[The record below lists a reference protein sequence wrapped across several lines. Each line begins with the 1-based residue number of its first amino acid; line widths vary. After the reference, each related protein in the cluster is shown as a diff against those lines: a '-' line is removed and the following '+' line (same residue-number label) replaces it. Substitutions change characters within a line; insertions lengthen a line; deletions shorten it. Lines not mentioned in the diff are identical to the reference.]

1 MDGLTRTKVENDR
14 LLIGLTCR
22 DARASKKG
30 ARRVMQKENGQIRNK
45 LCAPWGNKSNQG
57 LWQARSTLDTYNKR

>member
-1 MDGLTRTKVENDR
+1 M
-14 LLIGLTCR
+14 
-22 DARASKKG
+22 
-30 ARRVMQKENGQIRNK
+30 VMQKEKKRKQTKRKMVMQKEKETNKEEDGDANRKEKGQIRNK

>member
-1 MDGLTRTKVENDR
+1 M
-14 LLIGLTCR
+14 
-22 DARASKKG
+22 
-30 ARRVMQKENGQIRNK
+30 VMQKEKETNKEEGGDANRKEKGQIRNK